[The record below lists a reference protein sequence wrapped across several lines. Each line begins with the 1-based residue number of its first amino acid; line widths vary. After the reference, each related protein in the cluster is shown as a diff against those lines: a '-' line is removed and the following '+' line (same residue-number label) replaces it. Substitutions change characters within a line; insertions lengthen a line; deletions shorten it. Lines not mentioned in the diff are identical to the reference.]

1 MVHTFWWCNKN
12 LPTTVHLAQMD
23 GPGEF
28 FICRNSDDKEVIS
41 EIFFEILRP
50 VGSHDIYYRVFSIE
64 YEKWFSRCEEIFNH
78 LM

>member
-1 MVHTFWWCNKN
+1 MVHNSLRSIKN
-12 LPTTVHLAQMD
+12 SPTTVHLAQMD

-64 YEKWFSRCEEIFNH
+64 YEKWFSRWEEIFNH